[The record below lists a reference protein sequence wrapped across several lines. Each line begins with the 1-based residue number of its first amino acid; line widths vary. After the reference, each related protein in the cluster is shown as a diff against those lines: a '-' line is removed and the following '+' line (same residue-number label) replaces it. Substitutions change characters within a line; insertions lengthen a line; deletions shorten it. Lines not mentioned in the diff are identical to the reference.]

1 MMFTLDNLDEI
12 EDVQPST
19 MNTHSSNVQNQSQEQ
34 DEDVIIETQKRTF
47 EEIDEDPTEAPI
59 SNSLSKT
66 IEERRAR
73 LKQYN
78 YKFKSVLK
86 DKSIDELES
95 MPAYK
100 RQGLELTDRKSTRLN
115 SSHVA

>member
-1 MMFTLDNLDEI
+1 MKIQLKLQFQI
-12 EDVQPST
+12 P
-19 MNTHSSNVQNQSQEQ
+19 
-34 DEDVIIETQKRTF
+34 
-47 EEIDEDPTEAPI
+47 
-59 SNSLSKT
+59 SKT

-100 RQGLELTDRKSTRLN
+100 RQGLELTGREEKYPSDYIISKDVNNETKIRPN
-115 SSHVA
+115 SFLHDNVD